1 MKYIIHFLFICLLS
15 LISSNDISTDEISDT
30 NTDTNLSNLPQTK
43 SNSEELPKSKIDD
56 SSELLLSESIIS
68 YPENIPK
75 SIKNSDIFSTDFQE
89 EMKLNI
95 TNISNG
101 IIISTEYK
109 PDNSLKII
117 DTDKD
122 INYTEYPEQIYS

>member
-1 MKYIIHFLFICLLS
+1 MKYIINFLFICLLS

-75 SIKNSDIFSTDFQE
+75 SIKNSIFF
-89 EMKLNI
+89 
-95 TNISNG
+95 
-101 IIISTEYK
+101 
-109 PDNSLKII
+109 P
-117 DTDKD
+117 
-122 INYTEYPEQIYS
+122 QIFKKR

>member
-1 MKYIIHFLFICLLS
+1 
-15 LISSNDISTDEISDT
+15 
-30 NTDTNLSNLPQTK
+30 
-43 SNSEELPKSKIDD
+43 
-56 SSELLLSESIIS
+56 
-68 YPENIPK
+68 
-75 SIKNSDIFSTDFQE
+75 
-89 EMKLNI
+89 MKLNI

-122 INYTEYPEQIYS
+122 INYTEYPEQIYSKTSEIDEPIPEIDNKKSNGTGDQNENSNYSTNIFYSENPSLYLSDIDIIPSTEYQKEMATDIISTTNINIKFFELFIFQVQLIEKN